1 MDFNNISRENL
12 LTKKNFDKFLKKI
25 VNFRL
30 SDEIDKS
37 NDLIS
42 DAEALL
48 YHDIDEHLLAI
59 VLIEKGLN
67 HYFSLSFDK
76 AIKLTLLSINT
87 LKKYADNIHI
97 ATCYNNLGVY
107 YSALGLDSKALDYYL
122 KSIKLNKDYLPAL
135 NNAGNKYYHLGEY
148 DKAIKLLESIS
159 VKGKEQHDKELMIE
173 ANTDLAELY
182 IKKSDPIKAL
192 KILDRSEKMLQD
204 IKSTREK
211 HFHLLAKGNALMC
224 LDRDEEA
231 LELFH
236 TAYKNAK
243 KIKLQELLWFS
254 YKRLISIYEKLKDY
268 KQLSKFYKKSLELQ
282 KKINDERMNKRLTT
296 IEEAYEVEKREFHI
310 KQMLEKNARLA
321 SIGVMAAGITHEIN
335 QPLNAIVINSDGLL
349 YKDNRDKLLSK
360 DYRNSIEQIL
370 NAAKRIDEI
379 IKHMRSF
386 WATPTYVQLEA
397 IELHDVIEN
406 ALSLVNMQVQSHGI
420 IIRKKF
426 CKWNPRIRA
435 NKTVLEQILINL
447 VNNSIHSLDSINSK
461 SKKILISTELIESNV
476 ILKVQDNGA
485 GIKQENIDRIFDPFF
500 STKDPSEGMGL
511 GLAIVKNFIKEIKGN
526 IKLVSNNESGAK
538 FEIILPLSNGNKN
551 ENSSCR

>member
-1 MDFNNISRENL
+1 MDFNNISRETL
-12 LTKKNFDKFLKKI
+12 LVKKNFDRFIKKI
-25 VNFRL
+25 INFRL
-30 SDEIDKS
+30 SDEIGKS

-42 DAEALL
+42 EAEAIL

-59 VLIEKGLN
+59 VQIEKSLN
-67 HYFSLSFDK
+67 HYFNLSFDK
-76 AIKLTLLSINT
+76 AIKLTLLSLNT
-87 LKKYADNIHI
+87 LRKYSDNIYI
-97 ATCYNNLGVY
+97 AICYNNLGVY
-107 YSALGLDSKALDYYL
+107 YSALGLNSKALDYFL
-122 KSIKLNKDYLPAL
+122 KSIENNEDYLTAI
-135 NNAGNKYYHLGEY
+135 NNAGNKCFHLGKYE
-148 DKAIKLLESIS
+148 KAIELLESIS
-159 VKGKEQHDKELMIE
+159 SKGRVQVDAEVMIE
-173 ANTDLAELY
+173 SNTDLAELY
-182 IKKSDPIKAL
+182 IKKNDPGKAL
-192 KILDRSEKMLQD
+192 KILARSEEMFNNKE
-204 IKSTREK
+204 SSRER
-211 HFHLLAKGNALMC
+211 HFHLLAKGKAFLH
-224 LDRDEEA
+224 LDKDKEA
-231 LELFH
+231 LKLFH
-236 TAYKNAK
+236 DAYKIAK
-243 KIKLQELLWFS
+243 STNYQELLWFS
-254 YKRLISIYEKLKDY
+254 YKSLLSAFEKLKDY
-268 KQLSKFYKKSLELQ
+268 KNLSKFYKKSLELQ
-282 KKINDERMNKRLTT
+282 EKIHDERMNKRLTT

-386 WATPTYVQLEA
+386 WATPTYVQFEA

-420 IIRKKF
+420 ILRKKF

-447 VNNSIHSLDSINSK
+447 VNNSIHSLDSIDSK

-485 GIKQENIDRIFDPFF
+485 GIKQENTDRIFDPFF

-526 IKLVSNNESGAK
+526 IKLVSNNESGAM
-538 FEIILPLSNGNKN
+538 FEIILPLSNGNKK
-551 ENSSCR
+551 